1 MEPKKDHVVALNRKA
16 RHDYFVVDTF
26 ECGVVL
32 TGTEIKSVRTGKV
45 NLKDGYAKFER
56 GELWLMNVHISPYEK
71 ASWYQHDPRQNRK
84 LLLHKSELRRLGAR
98 VKEKGFTLVPLSMYL
113 KEGRIAKVALALAQ
127 GKNGTTAAT
136 RSSNATPSAPSH
148 GSCATAAKSISRSF
162 VVRCSTFIGGDQ
174 VRLVWWKSESRP
186 SDRRYLSQKRNDN
199 NYALAA

>member
-84 LLLHKSELRRLGAR
+84 LLLHKSELRRLSAK

-113 KEGRIAKVALALAQ
+113 KEGRLAKVALALAQ
-127 GKNGTTAAT
+127 GKNA
-136 RSSNATPSAPSH
+136 H
-148 GSCATAAKSISRSF
+148 
-162 VVRCSTFIGGDQ
+162 
-174 VRLVWWKSESRP
+174 
-186 SDRRYLSQKRNDN
+186 DRRDAIIERDAKRAIARELRNRGKD
-199 NYALAA
+199 Y

>member
-98 VKEKGFTLVPLSMYL
+98 VKEKGFTLIPLSMYL
-113 KEGRIAKVALALAQ
+113 KEGRIALALAQ
-127 GKNGTTAAT
+127 GKNA
-136 RSSNATPSAPSH
+136 H
-148 GSCATAAKSISRSF
+148 
-162 VVRCSTFIGGDQ
+162 
-174 VRLVWWKSESRP
+174 
-186 SDRRYLSQKRNDN
+186 DRRDAIIERDAKRAIARELRNRGKE
-199 NYALAA
+199 Y